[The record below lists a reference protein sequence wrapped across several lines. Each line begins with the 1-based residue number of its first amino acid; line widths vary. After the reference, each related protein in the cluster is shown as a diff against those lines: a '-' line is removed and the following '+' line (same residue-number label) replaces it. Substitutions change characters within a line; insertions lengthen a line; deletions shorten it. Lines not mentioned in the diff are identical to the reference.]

1 MKGRFVALI
10 VAAALASA
18 AYAQSVSEKAGVN
31 AALGITPKTEDFI
44 KEAAMSDLVEIEAA
58 KIAQEKGNADIK
70 KFAARITAD
79 HTKTTSELKELVP
92 NELRA
97 ALPTELDSSGQK
109 RIDKL
114 REIREHAFGPEYD
127 RQQVSAHRNAVDLFE
142 RYAKGGED
150 SKLKDWAGRT
160 LLALRHH
167 LEMAEAL
174 DNRHK

>member
-1 MKGRFVALI
+1 MKGRFVVLI

-70 KFAARITAD
+70 KFAARMTAD

-97 ALPTELDSSGQK
+97 ALPTELDSRGQK

-114 REIREHAFGPEYD
+114 REIREQAFGPEYD
-127 RQQVSAHRNAVDLFE
+127 RQQVSAHRDAVDLFE
-142 RYAKGGED
+142 RYAKGGND

>member
-97 ALPTELDSSGQK
+97 ALPTELRFK
-109 RIDKL
+109 RTEK
-114 REIREHAFGPEYD
+114 D
-127 RQQVSAHRNAVDLFE
+127 RQ
-142 RYAKGGED
+142 
-150 SKLKDWAGRT
+150 T
-160 LLALRHH
+160 T
-167 LEMAEAL
+167 
-174 DNRHK
+174 